1 MARRTREIWRNLIQ
15 QLERSGKSAEEFA
28 KERDIPLG
36 TLRGWIYR
44 LKREQQEEA
53 APILP
58 VSVIASTAPTAR
70 QSDDGGIEVMLLRFP
85 SSATSEVIADLV
97 SRLRRC

>member
-53 APILP
+53 TPILP
-58 VSVIASTAPTAR
+58 VTVVASTAPMAR
-70 QSDDGGIEVMLLRFP
+70 RSDDGGVEVMLLRFP
-85 SSATSEVIADLV
+85 SSAASEVIADLV
-97 SRLRRC
+97 CRLRRC

>member
-1 MARRTREIWRNLIQ
+1 MARRSREIWRNLIQ

-28 KERDIPLG
+28 TERDIPLG

-44 LKREQQEEA
+44 LKREQHEEA

-58 VSVIASTAPTAR
+58 VTVIASTAPTAR
-70 QSDDGGIEVMLLRFP
+70 RSDEGGVEMMLLKFP
-85 SSATSEVIADLV
+85 SSATSELIVDLV
-97 SRLRRC
+97 NRLRRC

>member
-1 MARRTREIWRNLIQ
+1 MARRTREIWCNLVAQ
-15 QLERSGKSAEEFA
+15 YERSGKTLEEFA
-28 KERDIPLG
+28 KERDLPAG

-44 LKREQQEEA
+44 FKCEQEEA

-58 VSVIASTAPTAR
+58 VTVVASTAPTAR
-70 QSDDGGIEVMLLRFP
+70 PDGTGVEVMLLRFA
-85 SSATSEVIADLV
+85 SSATGEFIADVV

>member
-1 MARRTREIWRNLIQ
+1 MVRRTREIWRNLVGQ
-15 QLERSGKSAEEFA
+15 FERSGKTLEEFA
-28 KERDIPLG
+28 KEREIPSG
-36 TLRGWIYR
+36 TLRGWLYR
-44 LKREQQEEA
+44 FKREQEEA

-70 QSDDGGIEVMLLRFP
+70 PDGAGVEVMLLRFAG
-85 SSATSEVIADLV
+85 SATGEFIADVV